1 MGILTSSYRRRIAL
15 EEQRDAVILSA
26 KPQSDIHDHLNDASL
41 ACRSEAKGRWMG
53 PTVSGKTYQ
62 R

>member
-15 EEQRDAVILSA
+15 EEQKDGVILSL

-41 ACRSEAKGRWMG
+41 ARRSQDKGRWMG